1 MQSARDPPAEPGQVS
16 HTRGMTTNHVS
27 EVVRL
32 ADLATVNPVID
43 GHNFEN
49 CLIVGPA
56 VMLVMSGT
64 AIEGCDLGGDAVSIF
79 WLVNPEVRNAVLG
92 AIGVQNCS
100 FRGCRFQNVGLA
112 GPEELR
118 TMLWQD
124 ATRGV
129 E

>member
-1 MQSARDPPAEPGQVS
+1 
-16 HTRGMTTNHVS
+16 MTTNHVS
-27 EVVRL
+27 EVVRI

-43 GHNFEN
+43 GHSFEN

-56 VMLVMSGT
+56 VLLAMDGT
-64 AIEGCDLGGDAVSIF
+64 SIEGCDLGGDPIALF
-79 WLVNPEVRNAVLG
+79 WLVDPDLRSKILG
-92 AIGVQNCS
+92 AIGIQNCS
-100 FRGCRFQNVGLA
+100 FRGCRFENIGLA

-124 ATRGV
+124 VTRGV